1 MNYTWNPVYNYV
13 MEVKSRFIEATGDSS
28 IENVLNAGE
37 YESCFHRW
45 LAIVNDSELSKIAV
59 PLCVK
64 QGIRRKN
71 HLQIRYKKY
80 DELFSMV
87 DFNYNEF
94 WKIRFRQYCRTS

>member
-13 MEVKSRFIEATGDSS
+13 MEVKSRFVEATGDGS

-45 LAIVNDSELSKIAV
+45 LAIVNDNELSDIAT
-59 PLCVK
+59 PLCIK

-71 HLQIRYKKY
+71 YL
-80 DELFSMV
+80 
-87 DFNYNEF
+87 
-94 WKIRFRQYCRTS
+94 